1 MSLEEI
7 ENELEFAGVSRGQI
21 VKLLSFCKMNGFDA
35 QAMDRK
41 LAMMGYD
48 PVFAIYEDDEAQNK

>member
-1 MSLEEI
+1 MTLEEI
-7 ENELEFAGVSRGQI
+7 EHELEFAGVSRGQM
-21 VKLLSFCKMNGFDA
+21 VKLLSFCKMNGFDS

-48 PVFAIYEDDEAQNK
+48 PIFAIYDDDETQS